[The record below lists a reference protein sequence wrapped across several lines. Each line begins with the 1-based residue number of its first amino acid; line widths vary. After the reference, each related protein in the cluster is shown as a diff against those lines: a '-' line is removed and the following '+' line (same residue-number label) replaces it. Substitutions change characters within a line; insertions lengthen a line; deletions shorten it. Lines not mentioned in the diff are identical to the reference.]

1 MGIFSTASSFD
12 ADVESCFPLEKATDE
27 KNTTEKWAEI
37 MDICDRVVT
46 TQNGAK
52 ECLRSIMKRVIHPD
66 PHVALQ
72 ALTLLDACVNNC
84 GKPFHLEVSSRD
96 FESEVRRLVSRGGRT
111 PLQEKL
117 KSMLKSWAE
126 SPDFTKDPQLSLI
139 PSLYKKLKEEGV
151 DFTPS
156 HQPVE
161 PIKLSKDPNVVQSK
175 QEEDDIAKAIE
186 LSLKES
192 TKKSGSGSSSIG
204 GAISSSSLY
213 PSMNNFSL
221 KASSPPPQETKV
233 RALYDFEAAED
244 NELSF
249 KAGDIVFVTDNT
261 DPNWWKG
268 HSSKGEGLFPA
279 NFVTTDL
286 SEPKRSVQFNE
297 AVEVKTL
304 TYEEE
309 EEEDTS
315 VPEVDESKID
325 RLLSII
331 HDIDPT
337 DEAASGVDPSL
348 EKQVNAMGPLID
360 VELEKIDRRHA
371 SLTQLATELTDA
383 LNMYHSLMRENVKPD
398 WNPYMQPPQAYG
410 QQFPQ
415 PMPPPPAGMPAM
427 YPGPMPGGGPPPQ
440 GPPEGYAWAPP
451 PMGVPYGHLP
461 ADYGATQYPQGPAM
475 PQNTPSST
483 MM

>member
-1 MGIFSTASSFD
+1 MGLFSTASSFD
-12 ADVESCFPLEKATDE
+12 TDVEKATDE
-27 KNTTEKWAEI
+27 KNTSEKWAEI
-37 MDICDRVVT
+37 MDICDKVVT

-52 ECLRSIMKRVIHPD
+52 DCLRSIMKRVVHPD

-96 FESEVRRLVSRGGRT
+96 FESEVRRLVSRSSRT

-117 KSMLKSWAE
+117 KSMLKKWAE
-126 SPDFTKDPQLSLI
+126 SSEFSKDPQLNLI

-161 PIKLSKDPNVVQSK
+161 HKLSKDPNVVQSK

-186 LSLKES
+186 LSLKEAG
-192 TKKSGSGSSSIG
+192 KSSSKSSSSG

-213 PSMNNFSL
+213 PSMSNFSY
-221 KASSPPPQETKV
+221 KPSSPPPQETKV

-249 KAGDIVFVTDNT
+249 KAGDIVFVTDNS

-286 SEPKRSVQFNE
+286 TEPKRSVQFNE

-304 TYEEE
+304 TYDEE

-315 VPEVDESKID
+315 VPEVDETKID
-325 RLLSII
+325 RLLAII

-337 DEAASGVDPSL
+337 DESASGVDPAL
-348 EKQVNAMGPLID
+348 EKQVGAMGPLID
-360 VELEKIDRRHA
+360 EELEKIDRRHA
-371 SLTQLATELTDA
+371 SLTQLASELTDS
-383 LNMYHSLMRENVKPD
+383 LNMYHSLMRENIVKPVQPE
-398 WNPYMQPPQAYG
+398 WTPYMQPPQLYG
-410 QQFPQ
+410 QQYSQ
-415 PMPPPPAGMPAM
+415 QMPPGPPM
-427 YPGPMPGGGPPPQ
+427 YPPQNGAVPPPH
-440 GPPEGYAWAPP
+440 GPPEGYNWPP
-451 PMGVPYGHLP
+451 PQMVAPYGP
-461 ADYGATQYPQGPAM
+461 PPTDYGATQYPQGPVM
-475 PQNTPSST
+475 PQNAPSST